1 MLRLEIEG
9 ERLANSTLTSKSP
22 PTRCTRLSLLL
33 FVPISYAPALF
44 GIACLLACLLARDA
58 VAVAAPV
65 RRTSRALI
73 SLSSALVHACASC
86 RYSRFL
92 DRQS

>member
-22 PTRCTRLSLLL
+22 PTRCTRLCLLL

-44 GIACLLACLLARDA
+44 GIACLLARDA